1 MPSSHAD
8 AEARPPSVME
18 VRAAVPDDAPAI
30 AAFFTAAHALDPVI
44 GALSTEDWLKFTAA
58 PQNRGGR
65 DFRIAGADGAIAGIA
80 TPALRDHAA
89 PWVRHFRIVVAPE
102 RRRRGVGSALLRHI
116 AEMDAPATVL
126 LQCLCP
132 ERWEALAA
140 FLEAYGFAVTGNEL
154 DMACEDAGRDEPRRR
169 HDIAV
174 RVLDDKPTVVEALAG
189 LHNRA
194 FAGSAAVVPMTGE
207 EMAAVLAPA
216 LVLVA
221 ERRGVPLGFCQ
232 IEPAGNAAWIESIAV
247 EPREQGR
254 GVGTLLMQ
262 HALAEAAR
270 RAGPRVRLAVSD
282 RNAAAYA
289 LYRRLGFQVTAKSAR
304 YRAERAKVLA
314 ALEGAGR

>member
-1 MPSSHAD
+1 MDSSFGAEVSIRAVAGAD
-8 AEARPPSVME
+8 DEP
-18 VRAAVPDDAPAI
+18 I
-30 AAFFTAAHALDPVI
+30 AAFFTAAHALDSVI
-44 GALSTEDWLKFTAA
+44 GAISAEEWRRFAA
-58 PQNRGGR
+58 LPQSRGGR
-65 DFRIAGADGAIAGIA
+65 DFRIAEADGVIAGVA

-102 RRRRGVGSALLRHI
+102 RRRSGTGSALLRHI
-116 AEMDAPATVL
+116 AEMDAPDAVL

-140 FLEAYGFAVTGNEL
+140 FLETRGFAAIEHEL
-154 DMACEDAGRDEPRRR
+154 DMVCEDAGRQEPRRR

-174 RVLDDKPTVVEALAG
+174 RVRDVTAPLAEAFAG
-189 LHNRA
+189 IHNRA
-194 FAGSAAVVPMTGE
+194 YAGSAAAVPMTAA
-207 EMAAVLAPA
+207 EMAEVLVPA

-232 IEPAGNAAWIESIAV
+232 IEPAGAAAWIESIAV

-254 GVGTLLMQ
+254 GIGTLLMQ

-289 LYRRLGFQVTAKSAR
+289 LYRRLGFTVTAKSAR
-304 YRAERAKVLA
+304 YRAERAMVLA
-314 ALEGAGR
+314 ALEGAVR

>member
-8 AEARPPSVME
+8 ADAGPPGATQ
-18 VRAAVPDDAPAI
+18 VRAIAPGDAPAI
-30 AAFFTAAHALDPVI
+30 AAFFTAAHAVDPAI
-44 GALSTEDWLKFTAA
+44 GAISAEEWQRFAA
-58 PQNRGGR
+58 LPQSRGGR
-65 DFRIAGADGAIAGIA
+65 DFRIAEAEGAIAGVA

-89 PWVRHFRIVVAPE
+89 PWVRHFRIVVAPAL
-102 RRRRGVGSALLRHI
+102 RRRGIGSTLLRHI
-116 AEMDAPATVL
+116 AEMDAPAAVL

-132 ERWEALAA
+132 ERWVGLAA
-140 FLEAYGFAVTGNEL
+140 FLEARGFAAIESEL
-154 DMACEDAGRDEPRRR
+154 DMVCEEAGRDEPRRR

-174 RVLDDKPTVVEALAG
+174 RVLDGTAALAEALAG
-189 LHNRA
+189 IHNRA
-194 FAGSAAVVPMTGE
+194 YAGSAAAVPLTGA
-207 EMAAVLAPA
+207 EMADVLAPA

-254 GVGTLLMQ
+254 GVGALLMQ

-289 LYRRLGFQVTAKSAR
+289 LYRRFGFEVTGKSAR

-314 ALEGAGR
+314 ALEGAQR